1 MFPVSTVLF
10 PYDRLPLHV
19 FEPRYRSLVAD
30 CLAADGRLGVVLIS
44 RGSEVGGGDER
55 NDVGTEACIE
65 VAEPQ
70 PDGRWHLVVRGQEL
84 LRVTRWLDDRPYPS
98 AYVEEAGRSP
108 VDDCDELRL
117 AQVELRRVR
126 ALLSELGEVPAIPAG
141 LSLGGSPDEIAWRV
155 CALAPFNALDRQR
168 LLETPGP
175 RDRLQLLLELLRA
188 LGDDVRRI
196 LAGG

>member
-1 MFPVSTVLF
+1 MAPERRLPMFPVSTVLF

-117 AQVELRRVR
+117 AEVELRRCPCPAVGAR
-126 ALLSELGEVPAIPAG
+126 RGAGHPGGALSGWLS
-141 LSLGGSPDEIAWRV
+141 R
-155 CALAPFNALDRQR
+155 
-168 LLETPGP
+168 
-175 RDRLQLLLELLRA
+175 RDRLAGVRA
-188 LGDDVRRI
+188 GAVQRLGPATTARDSRAEGSAATAPR
-196 LAGG
+196 ASARPR